1 MNIAFTP
8 RHKKLIQKKVQSGR
22 YGSAAEVVRE
32 ALRLLEASDERAD
45 RVARLQD
52 EVDKGFGG
60 PFTSWTTK
68 DSRRLRNL
76 VLKRGQKHAA

>member
-8 RHKKLIQKKVQSGR
+8 HHKKLIRKKVQSGR

-32 ALRLLEASDERAD
+32 AMRLLEASDERVERIAQ
-45 RVARLQD
+45 VQH
-52 EVDKGFGG
+52 EIEKGFHGV
-60 PFTSWTTK
+60 FTPWTGK

-76 VLKRGQKHAA
+76 VVKRGQKQAA